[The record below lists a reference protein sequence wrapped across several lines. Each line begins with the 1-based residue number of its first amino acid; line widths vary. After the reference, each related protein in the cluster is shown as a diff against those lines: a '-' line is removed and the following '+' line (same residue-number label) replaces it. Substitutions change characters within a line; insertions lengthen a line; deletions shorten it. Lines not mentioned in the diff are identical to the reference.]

1 MTRRLASFFLWGCLS
16 LAPCAHAQSDAPA
29 RLEPLVVTAQKRGQ
43 AIDAVPASL
52 TAYSG
57 TTLAALGV
65 DSYDALAPLV
75 PGLFV
80 STQSPAY
87 PSLNVRGVGTDS
99 NDPRQEPRVSVFLD
113 GVAIGRTAG
122 AAVAFF
128 DLAQIEV
135 LKGPQGTLFGRHAGS
150 GALSLVTARPAA
162 TDSARLTLGG
172 GEAGQRRANG
182 FINTSSRDERLRA
195 RVAFLVDRA
204 DGATP
209 NLAGGPALGGRD
221 TVALRPSLRWQPQ
234 PATTVDLILSYER
247 DRPSGTAFKS
257 GVIPTARDD
266 TDPFTAAEL
275 NRGATLGGTRE
286 IHAATLSL
294 THQVAPH
301 WTLVALT
308 SVRRYT
314 AHDESD
320 IDGSRLFLLEAG
332 DHRTGR
338 ELSQEIR
345 LNFDDASRLAGF
357 LGLSAT
363 HERAAE
369 SVELA
374 TDERQLWPFLSGN
387 FRAGLLA
394 AGVPA
399 ALADTA
405 VPPLAPFTPQSALPA
420 GFAAFAYVP
429 PLAPL
434 AGLAGAPLRPLVT
447 DRYRNDAAFDAAD
460 IFADGTWR
468 ATDRLELTAGLR
480 LTLEHQTTGYEATP
494 AAVPSTLGF
503 LLGATPNFA
512 IAPTAGRLTD
522 GGQSTGWVGRLAA
535 RYRATPRTSLYATIS
550 HGRRP
555 PAYLITSTDRTR
567 ADEESIINAE
577 VGAKGQSAD
586 SRYRW
591 SLAAF
596 AYRYRHFQTS
606 VQDPANLARFITLDA
621 GSATGRGGEASLT
634 AQLSRAC
641 ALFATYGYTA
651 ATFDDRADTGVAQQ
665 FAGSTFRLT
674 SRHTAALGVSWSA
687 ALARGQFT
695 IAPRLEYR
703 SAFFFEDD
711 NTRSGGT
718 LRQPG
723 GALLHAR
730 ASWTSADRRW
740 EIAASVRNALDRAY
754 LLDAGNTGASFGIPT
769 FVRGEPRRLALE
781 VTRTW

>member
-1 MTRRLASFFLWGCLS
+1 MTRHLIVFSLASCLG
-16 LAPCAHAQSDAPA
+16 LGPCALAQADDPA
-29 RLEPLVVTAQKRGQ
+29 RLAPLVVTAQKRGQ
-43 AIDAVPASL
+43 TIDAVPASL

-122 AAVAFF
+122 ATVAFF
-128 DLAQIEV
+128 DLAQVEV

-150 GALSLVTARPAA
+150 GALSLVTTRPAA
-162 TDSARLTLGG
+162 DNSARLTVGG
-172 GEAGQRRANG
+172 GDAGQRRASG
-182 FINTSSRDERLRA
+182 FVNTTSRDARLRA
-195 RVAFLVDRA
+195 RVAFLADRA

-221 TVALRPSLRWQPQ
+221 TLALRPSFRWQPQ
-234 PATTVDLILSYER
+234 PATTVDLILSFER
-247 DRPSGTAFKS
+247 DNPAGTAFKS
-257 GVIPTARDD
+257 GVIPTSRGD

-275 NRGATLGGTRE
+275 NRGAALGGTRE
-286 IHAATLSL
+286 IRAATLSL
-294 THQVAPH
+294 THRLAPR
-301 WTLVALT
+301 WTLLALT
-308 SVRRYT
+308 AARRFT

-332 DHRTGR
+332 DHQTGR

-345 LNFDDASRLAGF
+345 LNFDDDSRLAGF
-357 LGLSAT
+357 LGVSAT
-363 HERAAE
+363 RERAAE
-369 SVELA
+369 SVDLS
-374 TDERQLWPFLSGN
+374 TDERQLWPFLSAN
-387 FRAGLLA
+387 FRSGLLA

-405 VPPLAPFTPQSALPA
+405 VPPLAPFAPQGALPA
-420 GFAAFAYVP
+420 GFAAFALVP

-434 AGLAGAPLRPLVT
+434 SALAGAPLRPLAT
-447 DRYRNDAAFDAAD
+447 DRYRNDAAFDAVD
-460 IFADGTWR
+460 VFADGTWR
-468 ATDRLELTAGLR
+468 ATARLELTAGLR
-480 LTLEHQTTGYEATP
+480 LTRERQTTGYEA
-494 AAVPSTLGF
+494 AAGAVTSTLGF
-503 LLGATPNFA
+503 LLGAAPNFA
-512 IAPTAGRLTD
+512 IAPTAGHLTD
-522 GGQSTGWVGRLAA
+522 GGQANGWVGRLAA
-535 RYRATPRTSLYATIS
+535 RYRATPHTSLYATLAR
-550 HGRRP
+550 GRRP

-567 ADEESIINAE
+567 AGEESIVNAE

-586 SRYRW
+586 SRLRW
-591 SLAAF
+591 TLAAF
-596 AYRYRHFQTS
+596 AYRYRHFETS

-621 GSATGRGGEASLT
+621 GSASGHGGEASLT
-634 AQLSRAC
+634 GQLTDAC
-641 ALFATYGYTA
+641 ALFATYGYTD
-651 ATFDDRADTGVAQQ
+651 ATFDDRTGAGVAQQ

-687 ALARGQFT
+687 PLARGRFT
-695 IAPRLEYR
+695 FAPRLEYR

-723 GALLHAR
+723 HALLHAR
-730 ASWTSADRRW
+730 ASWTTADRRW
-740 EIAASVRNALDRAY
+740 AVAASVRNALDRAY

-781 VTRTW
+781 ATRSW

>member
-1 MTRRLASFFLWGCLS
+1 MARRLAALVFLGNFALALS
-16 LAPCAHAQSDAPA
+16 TAAQTDEPA

-43 AIDAVPASL
+43 SIEAVPASL

-57 TTLAALGV
+57 ATLAALGV
-65 DSYDALAPLV
+65 DSYDTLAPLV

-80 STQSPAY
+80 STQSPSY

-122 AAVAFF
+122 ATVALF
-128 DLAQIEV
+128 DLAQVEV

-150 GALSLVTARPAA
+150 GALSLVTERPAA

-172 GEAGQRRANG
+172 GDAGQRRATG
-182 FINTSSRDERLRA
+182 FVNATSRDERLRA

-209 NLAGGPALGGRD
+209 NLAGGRALGSRD
-221 TVALRPSLRWQPQ
+221 TVALRPSFRWQPQ

-247 DRPSGTAFKS
+247 DTPSGTAFKS
-257 GVIPTARDD
+257 GVIPTSRGD
-266 TDPFTAAEL
+266 TDPFAPAEL
-275 NRGATLGGTRE
+275 NRGAALGGTRE
-286 IHAATLSL
+286 IHSATLALSHRL
-294 THQVAPH
+294 APR

-308 SVRRYT
+308 SARRFT

-332 DHRTGR
+332 DHQTGR

-345 LNFDDASRLAGF
+345 LNFDDDARLAGF

-363 HERAAE
+363 RERAAE
-369 SVELA
+369 TVDLA
-374 TDERQLWPFLSGN
+374 TDERQLWPFLAGN
-387 FRAGLLA
+387 FRGGLLA

-399 ALADTA
+399 TLADTA
-405 VPPLAPFTPQSALPA
+405 VPPQSPFAPQSALPA
-420 GFAAFAYVP
+420 GFAAFAFVP

-468 ATDRLELTAGLR
+468 ATDRFEFTAGLR
-480 LTLEHQTTGYEATP
+480 LTLEHQTTGYEAP
-494 AAVPSTLGF
+494 ADAVPSTLGF
-503 LLGATPNFA
+503 LLGASPNFA

-522 GGQSTGWVGRLAA
+522 TARSTGWVGRIAA
-535 RYRATPRTSLYATIS
+535 RYLATPRTSLYATLS
-550 HGRRP
+550 RGRRP
-555 PAYLITSTDRTR
+555 PALIITSTDRTR
-567 ADEESIINAE
+567 AGEESIVNAE
-577 VGAKGQSAD
+577 LGAKGQSAD

-606 VQDPANLARFITLDA
+606 VQDPANLARFVTLDA

-634 AQLSRAC
+634 AQLNGAC
-641 ALFATYGYTA
+641 ALFATYGYTDA
-651 ATFDDRADTGVAQQ
+651 RFDDRADTGVAQQ

-674 SRHTAALGVSWSA
+674 ARHTAALGASWSA
-687 ALARGQFT
+687 PLAGGQFT
-695 IAPRLEYR
+695 LAPRIEYR
-703 SAFFFEDD
+703 SAHFFEDD

-740 EIAASVRNALDRAY
+740 EIAGSVRNALDRAY
-754 LLDAGNTGASFGIPT
+754 LIDAGNTGASFGIPT

-781 VTRTW
+781 VTRSW

>member
-1 MTRRLASFFLWGCLS
+1 MTRALFLFLLGGSLGLALS
-16 LAPCAHAQSDAPA
+16 AQTPSEEPA

-43 AIDAVPASL
+43 SIESVPASL

-57 TTLAALGV
+57 TALAALGI
-65 DSYDALAPLV
+65 DSFDALAPLV

-80 STQSPAY
+80 STQSPSY

-122 AAVAFF
+122 ASVALF
-128 DLAQIEV
+128 DLAQVEV

-162 TDSARLTLGG
+162 TDSARLALGG
-172 GEAGQRRANG
+172 GDAGQRRATG
-182 FINTSSRDERLRA
+182 FVNTASPDARLSA
-195 RVAFLVDRA
+195 RVAFLFDRA

-221 TVALRPSLRWQPQ
+221 TVALRPSLRRQPQ
-234 PATTVDLILSYER
+234 PDTTIDLILGYER
-247 DRPSGTAFKS
+247 DTASGTAFKS
-257 GVIPTARDD
+257 GVIPTSRGD

-275 NRGATLGGTRE
+275 NRGAALGGTRE
-286 IHAATLSL
+286 LHSATLSL
-294 THQVAPH
+294 SHRLAPR
-301 WTLVALT
+301 WTLVSLT
-308 SVRRYT
+308 SARRFT

-332 DHRTGR
+332 DHQTGR
-338 ELSQEIR
+338 ELSQELR
-345 LNFDDASRLAGF
+345 LNFDDDQRLAGF

-363 HERAAE
+363 RERAAE
-369 SVELA
+369 TVDLA
-374 TDERQLWPFLSGN
+374 TDERQLWPFLAGN
-387 FRAGLLA
+387 FRSGLLA

-399 ALADTA
+399 TLVDAA
-405 VPPLAPFTPQSALPA
+405 VPPLHPFLPQTNLPA
-420 GFAAFAYVP
+420 GFAALAFVP

-434 AGLAGAPLRPLVT
+434 ATLAGAPLRPLAA
-447 DRYRNDAAFDAAD
+447 DRYRNDAAFDAVD
-460 IFADGTWR
+460 FFADGTWR
-468 ATDRLELTAGLR
+468 ATERLELTAGLR
-480 LTLEHQTTGYEATP
+480 LTLEHQTTGYEAP
-494 AAVPSTLGF
+494 ADAVPSTLGF

-522 GGQSTGWVGRLAA
+522 SARSTGWVGRLAA
-535 RYRATPRTSLYATIS
+535 RYLATPRASLYATLS
-550 HGRRP
+550 RGRRP
-555 PAYLITSTDRTR
+555 PALIITSTDRTR
-567 ADEESIINAE
+567 AREESIVNAE
-577 VGAKGQSAD
+577 LGAKGQSAD
-586 SRYRW
+586 ARYRW

-606 VQDPANLARFITLDA
+606 VQDPANLARFVTLDA
-621 GSATGRGGEASLT
+621 GSATGRGAEASLT
-634 AQLSRAC
+634 AQLNGAC
-641 ALFATYGYTA
+641 ALFATYGYTD
-651 ATFDDRADTGVAQQ
+651 ATFDDRADNGIAQQ

-674 SRHTAALGVSWSA
+674 SRHTAALGASWTA
-687 ALARGQFT
+687 PFARGRFT
-695 IAPRLEYR
+695 FAPRLEYR
-703 SAFFFEDD
+703 SAHFFDDD

-740 EIAASVRNALDRAY
+740 EITGSVRNALDRATRI
-754 LLDAGNTGASFGIPT
+754 DAGNTGASFGIPT
-769 FVRGEPRRLALE
+769 FVRGEPRRLAFE